1 MARVG
6 IITFLHN
13 DNYGSSL
20 QAYALQRVIR
30 ELGHECLHLDYRPDQ
45 QEKVRNLLQSR
56 NHPKLILEGIR
67 KRNVKA
73 GRAGAREK
81 SSAIPAF
88 YERYMNLSPV
98 CRNQRELA
106 EQSRELDILVCGSD
120 QIWNPVW
127 LNPAYFLTFA
137 EKETAKIAYAASLGV
152 KTLPA
157 PAKARMIRKW
167 TEGFRAISVRE
178 DEGAAL
184 LKQMTGKTAAVMPDP
199 VCLLSREEWEAAAED
214 GPGGDPYCL
223 CYFIGENPAYW
234 EKVRQIH
241 RETGLRVLVMP
252 VTAESYEQG
261 YEVLD
266 GIGPE
271 GFLGAVRKAEW
282 MVTDSFHGLAF
293 ATIFGIRTELMRRY
307 REEDPE
313 NKNSRID
320 HFRRTIETR
329 GLDSLR
335 EEGRAWLGKN
345 LQTP

>member
-1 MARVG
+1 
-6 IITFLHN
+6 
-13 DNYGSSL
+13 
-20 QAYALQRVIR
+20 
-30 ELGHECLHLDYRPDQ
+30 
-45 QEKVRNLLQSR
+45 
-56 NHPKLILEGIR
+56 
-67 KRNVKA
+67 
-73 GRAGAREK
+73 
-81 SSAIPAF
+81 
-88 YERYMNLSPV
+88 
-98 CRNQRELA
+98 
-106 EQSRELDILVCGSD
+106 
-120 QIWNPVW
+120 
-127 LNPAYFLTFA
+127 
-137 EKETAKIAYAASLGV
+137 
-152 KTLPA
+152 
-157 PAKARMIRKW
+157 
-167 TEGFRAISVRE
+167 
-178 DEGAAL
+178 
-184 LKQMTGKTAAVMPDP
+184 
-199 VCLLSREEWEAAAED
+199 
-214 GPGGDPYCL
+214 
-223 CYFIGENPAYW
+223 
-234 EKVRQIH
+234 
-241 RETGLRVLVMP
+241 MP

>member
-6 IITFLHN
+6 VITFLHN

-30 ELGHECLHLDYRPDQ
+30 NLGHDCVHLDYCPDR
-45 QEKVRNLLQSR
+45 QEKIRNLLQSR

-67 KRNVKA
+67 KRTVKA
-73 GRAGAREK
+73 GQAGAREK
-81 SSAIPAF
+81 STAIPAF
-88 YERYMNLSPV
+88 YARQMNLSPV
-98 CRNQRELA
+98 CRNQKDLE
-106 EQSRELDILVCGSD
+106 EQSRDRDILICGSD

-137 EKETAKIAYAASLGV
+137 GKEKTKLAYAASLGI
-152 KTLPA
+152 KSLPA
-157 PAKARMIRKW
+157 REKIRMIRKW
-167 TEGFRAISVRE
+167 TEDFKAISVRE
-178 DEGAAL
+178 EEGAEL

-199 VCLLSREEWEAAAED
+199 VCLLNREEWEETAD
-214 GPGGDPYCL
+214 NGPAGEPYLL

-234 EKVRQIH
+234 ETVRRLRQ
-241 RETGLRVLVMP
+241 ETGLRALVVP

-261 YEVLD
+261 MDMLD

-271 GFLGAVRKAEW
+271 GFLGAVRNAA
-282 MVTDSFHGLAF
+282 MMCTDSFHGLAF
-293 ATIFGIRTELMRRY
+293 SSIFGIPTELMRRY

-320 HFRRTIETR
+320 HFRRMMETR
-329 GLDSLR
+329 GLASMR
-335 EEGRAWLGKN
+335 EEGIAWLNRQLGK
-345 LQTP
+345 